1 MPALVKSAASLFSE
15 NETLRIE
22 VHGLREKIT
31 RDEEQLSE
39 YDAEI
44 ARLHE
49 IIRKLK
55 REVFGPRRERW
66 ESAEQILLF
75 FEPEGPKPAIDE
87 PDLVEIKGFKRRRG
101 KRRPLPANLPREVV
115 VIDVGEHEK
124 LNKDGS
130 PRRVIGEEI
139 SEKLIREP
147 AKIKVVEYH
156 RLKYSAPDEEP
167 GVIVA
172 PAPPSIL
179 PKSIASSSL
188 LAHIITNKY
197 ADGLPLYRQEEMFE
211 RDGIEIPR
219 NTMARWIVQTS
230 QACLGIWNAL
240 EERLME
246 QPYVSCDETRVQV
259 LKEEGRKA
267 NSQSWMWVRGTPAAK
282 EKIVLFDYDSS
293 RSGKV
298 AERLFA
304 EYQGYLQCDG
314 FAGYNAAQKSGLT
327 RLGCAMHSRRKFFDA
342 KEVGASKGQSLA
354 AEGLKYFKKLFD
366 VEKMAKEFSPEDRF
380 ALRLK
385 DAAPVW
391 GEMKAW
397 ADKHYGMVPPKS
409 KIGEAFHYLI
419 EQYQYLRNYLLDG
432 RLEIDNGFAERAI
445 KYFAIGRNN
454 WLFADTVGGAE
465 ASSVFYSFVVTAK
478 LNGVNPYDAL
488 KKIFDEVPLAKTVDD
503 YERISHALT
512 SKPPPRMERVLV

>member
-1 MPALVKSAASLFSE
+1 MKAASSLFSE
-15 NETLRIE
+15 NELLRLE
-22 VHGLREKIT
+22 VSGLQERVERREK
-31 RDEEQLSE
+31 QLCE

-55 REVFGPRRERW
+55 REAFGPRRERW

-75 FEPEGPKPAIDE
+75 YEPEGPKPTIDE
-87 PDLVEIKGFKRRRG
+87 SELVEVKGFKRRRG
-101 KRRPLPANLPREVV
+101 KRKPLPANLPREVV
-115 VIDVGEHEK
+115 VIDVAENEK
-124 LNKDGS
+124 VNKDGS
-130 PRRVIGEEI
+130 LRRVIGEEI
-139 SEKLIREP
+139 SEKLIHEP

-211 RDGIEIPR
+211 REGIEIPR

-240 EERLME
+240 EERLMAE
-246 QPYVSCDETRVQV
+246 PYVSCDETRVQV
-259 LKEEGRKA
+259 LKEEGRKPD
-267 NSQSWMWVRGTPAAK
+267 SQSWMWVRATPAAK
-282 EKIVLFDYDSS
+282 EKIVLFDYDPS

-314 FAGYNAAQKSGLT
+314 YAGYNAAEKSGLI
-327 RLGCAMHSRRKFFDA
+327 RLGCGMHSRRKFFDA
-342 KEVGASKGQSLA
+342 KEVGSPKGQGLA
-354 AEGLKYFKKLFD
+354 ADGLRYFKKLFA
-366 VEKMAKEFSPEDRF
+366 VEKMAKELSPEDRF
-380 ALRLK
+380 GLRQK
-385 DAAPVW
+385 EAAPIW
-391 GEMKAW
+391 DEMKTW
-397 ADKHYGMVPPKS
+397 ADKHYEMVPPKS
-409 KIGEAFHYLI
+409 KIGEAFHYLT

-432 RLEIDNGFAERAI
+432 RLEIDNGFTERAI

-478 LNGVNPYDAL
+478 LNGVNPFNAL
-488 KKIFDEVPLAKTVDD
+488 KSVFDEVPLAQTVDD
-503 YERISHALT
+503 YERISRHLT
-512 SKPPPRMERVLV
+512 LKPPPIVQRVLV

>member
-1 MPALVKSAASLFSE
+1 MGAALLLEAVEL
-15 NETLRIE
+15 LRIE
-22 VHGLREKIT
+22 NTGLRTKVKE
-31 RDEEQLSE
+31 DETQLSE

-44 ARLHE
+44 TRLHE

-55 REVFGPRRERW
+55 RETFGPRRERW

-75 FEPEGPKPAIDE
+75 YEPEGPKPAIDE
-87 PDLVEIKGFKRRRG
+87 SDLVEVKGFKRRRG
-101 KRRPLPANLPREVV
+101 KRKPLPANLPREVI
-115 VIDVGEHEK
+115 VIDVAEHEK
-124 LNKDGS
+124 VNKDGS

-211 RDGIEIPR
+211 REGIEIPR

-230 QACLGIWNAL
+230 QACVGIWNAL
-240 EERLME
+240 EERLMAE
-246 QPYVSCDETRVQV
+246 PYVSCDETRVQV
-259 LKEEGRKA
+259 LKEEGREA
-267 NSQSWMWVRGTPAAK
+267 SAQSWMWVRGTPSAK
-282 EKIVLFDYDSS
+282 EKIVLFDYDPS

-298 AERLFA
+298 AERLLAQF
-304 EYQGYLQCDG
+304 QGYLQCDG
-314 FAGYNAAQKSGLT
+314 YAGYNAVEKSGLI

-354 AEGLKYFKKLFD
+354 VEGLKYFKKLFD
-366 VEKMAKEFSPEDRF
+366 VEKMGKELSTEDRF

-385 DAAPVW
+385 DSAPIW
-391 GEMKAW
+391 EEMKTW
-397 ADKHYGMVPPKS
+397 ADKYYGMVPPKS

-432 RLEIDNGFAERAI
+432 RLEIDNGFTERAI

-488 KKIFDEVPLAKTVDD
+488 KTIFDEVPLAKTIDD
-503 YERISHALT
+503 YERISRHLT
-512 SKPPPRMERVLV
+512 LKPPPLVERVLV